1 MIEIK
6 EIFSKN
12 ELKEFVKFPFE
23 LYKDNI
29 TTKDQL
35 LEVCDNVMEQTK
47 YEIKTKQLKV
57 EADYYQ
63 EVFSRTYNT
72 TEYIPIVDF

>member
-23 LYKDNI
+23 LYKDN
-29 TTKDQL
+29 
-35 LEVCDNVMEQTK
+35 K
-47 YEIKTKQLKV
+47 YGS
-57 EADYYQ
+57 
-63 EVFSRTYNT
+63 F
-72 TEYIPIVDF
+72 F